1 MVTVTALA
9 AEKLK
14 EGLQAATTDSEVCI
28 RLAISSSVPNRIEM
42 VLDKAKEEDQIVE
55 NEGAQLILL
64 DPDIAQLL
72 EGMVIDYEESPQ
84 GSKFTL
90 TKLAPDK

>member
-14 EGLQAATTDSEVCI
+14 EGLQAATTDPEVCI
-28 RLAISSSVPNRIEM
+28 RLALSSSVPNRIEM
-42 VLDKAKEEDQIVE
+42 VLDKAKEEDQIAE
-55 NEGAQLILL
+55 NEGTKLIIL
-64 DPDIAQLL
+64 DPEIAQQL

-84 GSKFTL
+84 GVKFTL

>member
-9 AEKLK
+9 AEKLN
-14 EGLQAATTDSEVCI
+14 EGLQAATTDPEVCI
-28 RLAISSSVPNRIEM
+28 RLALSSSVPNRIEM

-55 NEGAQLILL
+55 NEGTKLILL
-64 DPDIAQLL
+64 DPEIAQQL

-84 GSKFTL
+84 GGKFTL